1 MTKTINKSV
10 MIVAAE
16 ASSAKYAESLILEW
30 KKRKELIRF
39 FGVGTL
45 QMEKL
50 GFERIGKAEEMAV
63 VGLVEVIQH
72 YSELKKIFYNLLEEV
87 KKNKPSFV
95 VLMDYPDFNLR
106 LAREIK
112 KMNIPVFY
120 YISPQ
125 VWAWRQRRIHDIK
138 AYCEKVF
145 LLFPFEKKFYD
156 EHQVPNQFVGHPLI
170 EELDESLFD
179 QQKIQAHRSKYG
191 LTKNER
197 VLALMPGSRKG
208 EIERMFL
215 TQLQTAQILLKKHSD
230 LRVVILVAPTLKKE
244 HLESYL
250 EQISFPY
257 ILIQDEPARMI
268 SLADF
273 VLVASG
279 TATLLV
285 GLLHKPMVI
294 MYRVN
299 WLTGKIGSFLTRHLK
314 YFGLVNLISNELV
327 VPEVKQEEVE
337 PENLA
342 ALVDSYIVDADKTA
356 RTVDKLK
363 KLQGLLGY
371 EDHDPKNTTQKVV
384 DSLSEYF

>member
-1 MTKTINKSV
+1 MKTSDRSV

-30 KKRKELIRF
+30 KKRKEAIHF
-39 FGVGTL
+39 FGVGTI

-72 YSELKKIFYNLLEEV
+72 YSELKKIFYNLLEQV

-125 VWAWRQRRIHDIK
+125 VWAWRQSRIHDIK
-138 AYCEKVF
+138 AYCKKVF
-145 LLFPFEKKFYD
+145 LLFPFEKAFYD
-156 EHQVPNQFVGHPLI
+156 KHQVPNQFVGHPLI

-191 LTKNER
+191 LSPKEK

-215 TQLQTAQILLKKHSD
+215 TQLQTAQILLKKHAD
-230 LRVVILVAPTLKKE
+230 LRVIILVAPTLKKE
-244 HLESYL
+244 NLEVYL
-250 EQISFPY
+250 DQISFPY
-257 ILIQDEPARMI
+257 ILIQDDPARMI

-294 MYRVN
+294 MYKVN

-314 YFGLVNLISNELV
+314 YFGLVNLISNESV
-327 VPEVKQEEVE
+327 VPEVKQEDVE
-337 PENLA
+337 PYKLA
-342 ALVDSYIVDADKTA
+342 TLVESYINDPAKTVLTIE
-356 RTVDKLK
+356 RLK
-363 KLQGLLGY
+363 KLKSKLGH

-384 DSLSEYF
+384 DALSEYF